1 MPILSLD
8 TSTQVSSVAVLKE
21 GRLASEITMQAKL
34 THSETLLPHIEQ
46 ALRMAGVKKE
56 ELTGIAVSIGP
67 GSFTGLRIG
76 LAAAKAMSYALRIP
90 IVGVPSLEALAL
102 HYRVPGVTI
111 FALMDAQKK
120 NVYVEQLAWQRE
132 GSDLALAVQS
142 PVKVQPLADVLAE
155 AGKLAA
161 VGQTVVLVGDIVQKR
176 FAGKDGRR
184 AGKMQLPDGVL
195 DGRRAGK
202 MQLPDGVLL
211 PPPELVLP
219 RASHVAWLG
228 AERLAKGEAD
238 NVMDLE
244 PIYIRKS
251 EAELLWA
258 KHHADDE
265 NTVVD
270 NEKTLAADEAHG
282 RREVSR

>member
-21 GRLASEITMQAKL
+21 GRLAAEITMQARL
-34 THSETLLPHIEQ
+34 THSETLLPHVAQ
-46 ALRMAGVKKE
+46 ALGMAGVKKE

-76 LAAAKAMSYALRIP
+76 LAAAKAMSYALQIP

-102 HYRVPGVTI
+102 HYRMPGVAI
-111 FALMDAQKK
+111 YALTDAQKK
-120 NVYVEQLAWQRE
+120 DVYVERMTWQRT
-132 GSDLALAVQS
+132 GGDLSLVVES
-142 PVKVQPLADVLAE
+142 PVSVQALTDVLEE
-155 AGKLAA
+155 ARRLAA
-161 VGQTVVLVGDIVQKR
+161 DGRTVVLVGDIVQKK
-176 FAGKDGRR
+176 FAGKDGR
-184 AGKMQLPDGVL
+184 ATGKMALPE
-195 DGRRAGK
+195 
-202 MQLPDGVLL
+202 GVLL
-211 PPPELVLP
+211 PPPELMLP

-270 NEKTLAADEAHG
+270 DEKTLAADEAHG

>member
-21 GRLASEITMQAKL
+21 GRLAAEITMQAKL

-102 HYRVPGVTI
+102 HYRMPGVTI
-111 FALMDAQKK
+111 FSLMDAQKK

-132 GSDLALAVQS
+132 GSDLALVVQS
-142 PVKVQPLADVLAE
+142 PVEVQPLADVLAE

-161 VGQTVVLVGDIVQKR
+161 DGRTVVLVGDIVQKR
-176 FAGKDGRR
+176 FAGKDGR
-184 AGKMQLPDGVL
+184 ATGKMPLPDGVL
-195 DGRRAGK
+195 
-202 MQLPDGVLL
+202 
-211 PPPELVLP
+211 LP

-282 RREVSR
+282 RREVSK

>member
-21 GRLASEITMQAKL
+21 GRLAAEITMQAKL

-56 ELTGIAVSIGP
+56 DLTGIAVSIGP

-102 HYRVPGVTI
+102 HYRMPGVTI
-111 FALMDAQKK
+111 FSLMDAQKK

-176 FAGKDGRR
+176 FAGKDGR
-184 AGKMQLPDGVL
+184 ATGKMP
-195 DGRRAGK
+195 
-202 MQLPDGVLL
+202 LPDGVLL